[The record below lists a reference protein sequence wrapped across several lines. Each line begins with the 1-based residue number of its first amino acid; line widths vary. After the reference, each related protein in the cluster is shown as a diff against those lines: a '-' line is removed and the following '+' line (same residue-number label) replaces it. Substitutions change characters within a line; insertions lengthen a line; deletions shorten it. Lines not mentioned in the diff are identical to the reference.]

1 MQFFQPTLHPP
12 AENVSFEGQTA
23 IITGA
28 NTGIGLETARQ
39 LLQRRAAAVILAV
52 RTVQKGEAA
61 KATLLADPTIRALH
75 PHPSITTMQL
85 DMADYASVTSFAA
98 AFQAAHPRLDL
109 LILNA
114 GVGPVVFA
122 RSASGHERAVQVNY
136 LSNAALLF
144 ALLPLLH
151 ATAQTTG
158 AASRVTW
165 VGSRAHRSALPSLI
179 GKAPLDDEDVFAY
192 LDDERRYSGFARY
205 PDSKLLGV
213 MFLDELAQR
222 VGVAEGRVVVNMCC
236 PGMVFTG
243 IADVLPW
250 YVRVPLKAVKM
261 VRARTAEQGA
271 WVSVNAA
278 AGVGAESH
286 GVFLLDM
293 ERAE

>member
-39 LLQRRAAAVILAV
+39 LLQRHAATVILAV

-61 KATLLADPTIRALH
+61 RATLLADPTIQALR
-75 PHPSITTMQL
+75 PLPTITTMHL

-144 ALLPLLH
+144 ALLPLLR

-179 GKAPLDDEDVFAY
+179 GKAPLDEDVFAY

-205 PDSKLLGV
+205 PDSKLLGA
-213 MFLDELAQR
+213 MFLYELAQR

-286 GVFLLDM
+286 GLFLLDM
-293 ERAE
+293 ECAE